1 MPDIQPIPKFRDGM
15 TWREAKHARRTS
27 REGDERDAKAE
38 AKRADGGRCRWPG
51 CDCRQRRLPLEM
63 AHVEA
68 KGMGGTPDGRR
79 NDPRNLI
86 TFDIETHRTGRKS
99 LHSGDRKVV
108 PLTED
113 GTRGPCEF
121 WMTDEVGQMYLVAR
135 ERAPFIYERD

>member
-1 MPDIQPIPKFRDGM
+1 MATTLSKFVDGKS
-15 TWREAKHARRTS
+15 WREVRHERRKARQL
-27 REGDERDAKAE
+27 DERTAKAE
-38 AKRADGGRCRWPG
+38 AKAADGGRCRWPF
-51 CDCRQRRLPLEM
+51 CDCRHKKLSVEM

-86 TFDIETHRTGRKS
+86 TLDIEAHRTGIKS
-99 LHSGDRKVV
+99 LHSGDRKIV

-121 WMTDEVGQMYLVAR
+121 WMTDVNGQMYLVAR
-135 ERAPFIYERD
+135 EREPFIYERD